1 MTTEKV
7 TSLDVAKKIGVSQS
21 AVSRVFT
28 PGASVSNKMEVKV
41 LQAANELGY
50 RPNILAR
57 SLNTGKSK
65 IIGLVVSYLDNQFY
79 PDLLES
85 LSSKLQES
93 GYHILIFIASSST
106 SNLDQVLG
114 EILDYQVDG
123 IIMASVELS
132 SVISKKIDSAGIP
145 VILLNRSLDNLR
157 FSSVI
162 SNNYNGGKQI
172 ANFLVKG
179 NHKKISH
186 IAGNEKASTQ
196 RDRETGFID
205 GLKENGIDLFS
216 REIGNFVLDEA
227 SSAARK
233 MFSSKNSPDAV
244 FVANDHMA
252 FAVMDVLRLEL
263 GLNIPGD
270 VSVIGYDDVKI
281 SSWSSYNLTTVR
293 QPINNMVDKTVS
305 LLISQLE
312 GKTAA
317 KQIKVDN
324 ELIIRSSAKLPR
336 NILKKEWINERF

>member
-28 PGASVSNKMEVKV
+28 PGASVSNAMQDKV
-41 LQAANELGY
+41 LKAANELGY
-50 RPNILAR
+50 RPNMLAR
-57 SLNTGKSK
+57 SLNTGKSR

-79 PDLLES
+79 PNVLES

-93 GYHILIFIASSST
+93 GYHILIFIASNIT
-106 SNLDQVLG
+106 KNLDQVLT

-132 SVISKKIDSAGIP
+132 SVISKKIDATGIP
-145 VILLNRSLDNLR
+145 VILLNRSLDNKR
-157 FSSVI
+157 FSSVT
-162 SNNYNGGKQI
+162 SNNYLGGKKI
-172 ANFLVKG
+172 ANFLIKG
-179 NHKKISH
+179 GHRKISH

-205 GLKENGIDLFS
+205 GLKENGVDLFS
-216 REIGNFVLDEA
+216 REIGNFVLEEA
-227 SSAARK
+227 SSATRK
-233 MFSSKNSPDAV
+233 MFSSIDFPDAV

-252 FAVMDVLRLEL
+252 FAVMDVLRMEL
-263 GLNIPGD
+263 GLKIPED

-281 SSWSSYNLTTVR
+281 SSWPSYDLTTVR
-293 QPINNMVDKTVS
+293 QPINNMVDRTIS

-312 GKTAA
+312 ANNPA
-317 KQIKVDN
+317 KQIEIDS
-324 ELIIRSSAKLPR
+324 ELIVRSSAKLP
-336 NILKKEWINERF
+336 IINFNKRS

>member
-28 PGASVSNKMEVKV
+28 PGASVSNEMEGRV
-41 LQAANELGY
+41 LKAANELGY
-50 RPNILAR
+50 RPNMLAR
-57 SLNTGKSK
+57 SLNTGKSR

-79 PDLLES
+79 PNVLES

-93 GYHILIFIASSST
+93 GYHILIFIASNGT
-106 SNLDQVLG
+106 KNLDQVLN

-145 VILLNRSLDNLR
+145 VILLNRSLDNMR
-157 FSSVI
+157 FSSVT

-172 ANFLVKG
+172 ANFLIKG
-179 NHKKISH
+179 GHRKISH

-205 GLKENGIDLFS
+205 GLKETGVDLFS
-216 REIGNFVLDEA
+216 REVGNFVLDEA
-227 SSAARK
+227 SSATRK

-252 FAVMDVLRLEL
+252 FAVMDVLRIEL
-263 GLNIPGD
+263 GLKIPED
-270 VSVIGYDDVKI
+270 VSVVGYDDVKI
-281 SSWSSYNLTTVR
+281 SSWPSYDLTTVR
-293 QPINNMVDKTVS
+293 QPINNMVDRTIS

-312 GKTAA
+312 GNIPA
-317 KQIKVDN
+317 KQIEVDA
-324 ELIIRSSAKLPR
+324 ELIVRSSAKLPR
-336 NILKKEWINERF
+336 NNFNKRS

>member
-1 MTTEKV
+1 MVTEKV

-28 PGASVSNKMEVKV
+28 PGASVSNEMEGRV
-41 LQAANELGY
+41 LKAANELGY
-50 RPNILAR
+50 RPNMLAR
-57 SLNTGKSK
+57 SLNTGKSR

-79 PDLLES
+79 PNVLES

-93 GYHILIFIASSST
+93 GYHILIFIASNGT
-106 SNLDQVLG
+106 KNLDQVLN

-145 VILLNRSLDNLR
+145 VILLNRSLDNMR
-157 FSSVI
+157 FSSVT

-172 ANFLVKG
+172 ANFLIKG
-179 NHKKISH
+179 GHRKISH

-205 GLKENGIDLFS
+205 GLKETGVDLFS
-216 REIGNFVLDEA
+216 REVGNFVLDEA
-227 SSAARK
+227 SSATRK

-252 FAVMDVLRLEL
+252 FAVMDVLRIEL
-263 GLNIPGD
+263 GLKIPED

-281 SSWSSYNLTTVR
+281 SSWPSYDLTTVR
-293 QPINNMVDKTVS
+293 QPINNMVDRTIS

-312 GKTAA
+312 GNIPA
-317 KQIKVDN
+317 KQIEVDA
-324 ELIIRSSAKLPR
+324 ELIVRSSAKLPR
-336 NILKKEWINERF
+336 NNFNKRS

>member
-28 PGASVSNKMEVKV
+28 PGASVSNAMQDKV
-41 LQAANELGY
+41 LKAANELGY
-50 RPNILAR
+50 RPNMLAR
-57 SLNTGKSK
+57 SLNTGKSR

-79 PDLLES
+79 PNVLES

-93 GYHILIFIASSST
+93 GYQILIFIASNST
-106 SNLDQVLG
+106 KNLDQVLN

-132 SVISKKIDSAGIP
+132 SVISKKIDATGIP
-145 VILLNRSLDNLR
+145 VILLNRSLDNKR
-157 FSSVI
+157 FSSVT
-162 SNNYNGGKQI
+162 SNNYLGGKKI
-172 ANFLVKG
+172 ANFLIKG
-179 NHKKISH
+179 GHRKISH

-205 GLKENGIDLFS
+205 GLKENGVDLFS
-216 REIGNFVLDEA
+216 REIGNFVLEEA
-227 SSAARK
+227 SLATRK
-233 MFSSKNSPDAV
+233 MFSSIDFPDAV

-252 FAVMDVLRLEL
+252 FAVMDVLRMEL
-263 GLNIPGD
+263 GLKIPED

-281 SSWSSYNLTTVR
+281 SSWPSYDLTTVR
-293 QPINNMVDKTVS
+293 QPINNMVDRTIS

-312 GKTAA
+312 ANNPA
-317 KQIKVDN
+317 KQIEIDS
-324 ELIIRSSAKLPR
+324 ELIIRSSAKLPIK
-336 NILKKEWINERF
+336 NFKKGVSQ

>member
-28 PGASVSNKMEVKV
+28 PGASVSNAMEDKV
-41 LQAANELGY
+41 LKAANELGY
-50 RPNILAR
+50 RPNMLAR

-65 IIGLVVSYLDNQFY
+65 MIGLVVSYLDNQFY
-79 PDLLES
+79 PDVLES

-93 GYHILIFIASSST
+93 GYHILIFIASNGT
-106 SNLDQVLG
+106 KNFDQVLN

-123 IIMASVELS
+123 IVMASIELS
-132 SVISKKIDSAGIP
+132 AVISKKIDSAGIP
-145 VILLNRSLDNLR
+145 VILLNRSLDNMR
-157 FSSVI
+157 FSSVT

-172 ANFLVKG
+172 ANFLIKG
-179 NHKKISH
+179 GHRKISH

-205 GLKENGIDLFS
+205 GLKENGVDLFS

-227 SSAARK
+227 SSSTRK

-252 FAVMDVLRLEL
+252 FAVMDVLRMEL
-263 GLNIPGD
+263 GLKIPED
-270 VSVIGYDDVKI
+270 VSVVGYDDVKI
-281 SSWSSYNLTTVR
+281 SSWPSYDLTTVR
-293 QPINNMVDKTVS
+293 QPINIMVDRTIS

-312 GKTAA
+312 GNKPA
-317 KQIKVDN
+317 KQIEVEA
-324 ELIIRSSAKLPR
+324 ELIVRNSAKLPR
-336 NILKKEWINERF
+336 NNFNKRS

>member
-1 MTTEKV
+1 MVTEKV

-28 PGASVSNKMEVKV
+28 PGASVSNEMEGRV
-41 LQAANELGY
+41 LKAANELGY
-50 RPNILAR
+50 RPNMLAR
-57 SLNTGKSK
+57 SLNTGKSR

-79 PDLLES
+79 PNVLES

-93 GYHILIFIASSST
+93 GYHILIFIASNGT
-106 SNLDQVLG
+106 KNLDQVLN

-145 VILLNRSLDNLR
+145 VILLNRSLDNMR
-157 FSSVI
+157 FSSVT

-172 ANFLVKG
+172 ANFLIKG
-179 NHKKISH
+179 GHRKISH

-205 GLKENGIDLFS
+205 GLKETGVDLFS
-216 REIGNFVLDEA
+216 REVGNFVLDEA
-227 SSAARK
+227 SSATRK

-252 FAVMDVLRLEL
+252 FAVMDVLRIEL
-263 GLNIPGD
+263 GLKIPED
-270 VSVIGYDDVKI
+270 VSVVGYDDVKI
-281 SSWSSYNLTTVR
+281 SSWPSYDLTTVR
-293 QPINNMVDKTVS
+293 QPINNMVDRTIS

-312 GKTAA
+312 GNIPA
-317 KQIKVDN
+317 KQIEVDA
-324 ELIIRSSAKLPR
+324 ELIVRSSAKLPR
-336 NILKKEWINERF
+336 NNFNKRS

>member
-1 MTTEKV
+1 MATEKV

-28 PGASVSNKMEVKV
+28 PGASVSNEMEGRV
-41 LQAANELGY
+41 LKAANELGY
-50 RPNILAR
+50 RPNMLAR
-57 SLNTGKSK
+57 SLNTGKSR

-79 PDLLES
+79 PNVLES

-93 GYHILIFIASSST
+93 GYHILIFIASNGT
-106 SNLDQVLG
+106 KNLDQVLN

-145 VILLNRSLDNLR
+145 VILLNRSLDNMR
-157 FSSVI
+157 FSSVT

-172 ANFLVKG
+172 ANFLIKG
-179 NHKKISH
+179 GHRKISH

-205 GLKENGIDLFS
+205 GLKETGVDLFS
-216 REIGNFVLDEA
+216 REVGNFVLDEA
-227 SSAARK
+227 SSATRK

-252 FAVMDVLRLEL
+252 FAVMDVLRIEL
-263 GLNIPGD
+263 GLKIPED
-270 VSVIGYDDVKI
+270 VSVVGYDDVKI
-281 SSWSSYNLTTVR
+281 SSWPSYDLTTVR
-293 QPINNMVDKTVS
+293 QPINNMVDRTIS

-312 GKTAA
+312 GNNTE
-317 KQIKVDN
+317 KQIKVDA
-324 ELIIRSSAKLPR
+324 ELIVRSSAKLPR
-336 NILKKEWINERF
+336 NNLTKGVNQ

>member
-28 PGASVSNKMEVKV
+28 PGASVSNEMEDRV
-41 LQAANELGY
+41 LRAANELGY
-50 RPNILAR
+50 RPNMLAR
-57 SLNTGKSK
+57 SLNTGKSR

-79 PDLLES
+79 PNVLES

-93 GYHILIFIASSST
+93 GYHILIFIASNDT
-106 SNLDQVLG
+106 KNLDQVLN

-145 VILLNRSLDNLR
+145 VILLNRSLDNMR
-157 FSSVI
+157 FSSVT
-162 SNNYNGGKQI
+162 SNNYNGGKLI
-172 ANFLVKG
+172 ANFLIKG
-179 NHKKISH
+179 GHRKISH

-205 GLKENGIDLFS
+205 GLKESGVDLFS
-216 REIGNFVLDEA
+216 REVGNFVLDEA
-227 SSAARK
+227 SSATRK
-233 MFSSKNSPDAV
+233 MFSSEIFPDAV

-252 FAVMDVLRLEL
+252 FAVMDVLRMEL
-263 GLNIPGD
+263 GLKIPED
-270 VSVIGYDDVKI
+270 VSVVGYDDVKI
-281 SSWSSYNLTTVR
+281 SSWPSYDLTTVR
-293 QPINNMVDKTVS
+293 QPINDMVDRTIS

-312 GKTAA
+312 GNNPAR
-317 KQIKVDN
+317 QIEVDA
-324 ELIIRSSAKLPR
+324 ELIVRNSAKLP
-336 NILKKEWINERF
+336 INNFNKRS

>member
-1 MTTEKV
+1 MVTEKV

-28 PGASVSNKMEVKV
+28 PGASVSNEMEGRV
-41 LQAANELGY
+41 LKAANELGY
-50 RPNILAR
+50 RPNMLAR
-57 SLNTGKSK
+57 SLNTGKSR

-79 PDLLES
+79 PNVLES

-93 GYHILIFIASSST
+93 GYHILIFIASNGT
-106 SNLDQVLG
+106 KNLDQVLN

-145 VILLNRSLDNLR
+145 VILLNRSLDNMR
-157 FSSVI
+157 FSSVT

-172 ANFLVKG
+172 ANFLIKG
-179 NHKKISH
+179 GHRKISH

-205 GLKENGIDLFS
+205 GLKETGVDLFS
-216 REIGNFVLDEA
+216 REVGNFVLDEA
-227 SSAARK
+227 SSATRK

-252 FAVMDVLRLEL
+252 FAVMDVLRIEL
-263 GLNIPGD
+263 GLKIPED

-281 SSWSSYNLTTVR
+281 SSWPSYDLTTVR
-293 QPINNMVDKTVS
+293 QPINNMVDRTIS

-312 GKTAA
+312 GNIPA
-317 KQIKVDN
+317 KHIEVDA
-324 ELIIRSSAKLPR
+324 ELIVRSSAKLPR
-336 NILKKEWINERF
+336 NNFNKRS

>member
-1 MTTEKV
+1 MVTEKV

-28 PGASVSNKMEVKV
+28 PGASVSNEMEGRV
-41 LQAANELGY
+41 LKAANELGY
-50 RPNILAR
+50 RPNMLAR
-57 SLNTGKSK
+57 SLNTGKSR

-79 PDLLES
+79 PNVLEN

-93 GYHILIFIASSST
+93 GYHILIFIASNGT
-106 SNLDQVLG
+106 KNLDQVLN

-145 VILLNRSLDNLR
+145 VILLNRSLDNMR
-157 FSSVI
+157 FSSVT

-172 ANFLVKG
+172 ANFLIKG
-179 NHKKISH
+179 GHRKISH

-205 GLKENGIDLFS
+205 GLKETGVDLFS
-216 REIGNFVLDEA
+216 REVGNFVLDEA
-227 SSAARK
+227 SSATRK

-252 FAVMDVLRLEL
+252 FAVMDVLRIEL
-263 GLNIPGD
+263 GLKIPED

-281 SSWSSYNLTTVR
+281 SSWPSYDLTTVR
-293 QPINNMVDKTVS
+293 QPINNMVDRTIS

-312 GKTAA
+312 GNIPA
-317 KQIKVDN
+317 KQIEVDA
-324 ELIIRSSAKLPR
+324 ELIVRSSAKLPR
-336 NILKKEWINERF
+336 NNFNKRS

>member
-1 MTTEKV
+1 MVTEKV

-28 PGASVSNKMEVKV
+28 PGASVSNEMEGRV
-41 LQAANELGY
+41 LKAANELGY
-50 RPNILAR
+50 RPNMLAR
-57 SLNTGKSK
+57 SLNTGKSR

-79 PDLLES
+79 PNVLES

-93 GYHILIFIASSST
+93 GYHILIFIASNGT
-106 SNLDQVLG
+106 KNLDQVLN

-145 VILLNRSLDNLR
+145 VILLNRSLDNMR
-157 FSSVI
+157 FSSVT

-172 ANFLVKG
+172 ANFLIKG
-179 NHKKISH
+179 GHRKISH

-205 GLKENGIDLFS
+205 GLKETGVDLFS
-216 REIGNFVLDEA
+216 REVGNFVLDEA
-227 SSAARK
+227 SSATRK

-252 FAVMDVLRLEL
+252 FAVMDVLRIEL
-263 GLNIPGD
+263 GLKIPED
-270 VSVIGYDDVKI
+270 VSIVGYDDVKI
-281 SSWSSYNLTTVR
+281 SSWPSYDLTTVR
-293 QPINNMVDKTVS
+293 QPINNMVDRTIS

-312 GKTAA
+312 GNIPA
-317 KQIKVDN
+317 KQIEVDA
-324 ELIIRSSAKLPR
+324 ELIVRSSAKLPR
-336 NILKKEWINERF
+336 NNFNKRS

>member
-1 MTTEKV
+1 MVTEKV

-28 PGASVSNKMEVKV
+28 PGASVSNEMEGRV
-41 LQAANELGY
+41 LKAANELGY
-50 RPNILAR
+50 RPNMLAR
-57 SLNTGKSK
+57 SLNTGKSR

-79 PDLLES
+79 PNVLEN

-93 GYHILIFIASSST
+93 GYHILIFIASNGT
-106 SNLDQVLG
+106 KNLDQVLN

-145 VILLNRSLDNLR
+145 VILLNRSLDNMR
-157 FSSVI
+157 FSSVT

-172 ANFLVKG
+172 ANFLIKG
-179 NHKKISH
+179 GHRKISH

-205 GLKENGIDLFS
+205 GLKETGVDLFS
-216 REIGNFVLDEA
+216 REVGNFVLDEA
-227 SSAARK
+227 SSATRK

-252 FAVMDVLRLEL
+252 FAVMDVLRIEL
-263 GLNIPGD
+263 GLKIPED
-270 VSVIGYDDVKI
+270 VSVVGYDDVKI
-281 SSWSSYNLTTVR
+281 SSWPSYNLTTVQ
-293 QPINNMVDKTVS
+293 QPINNMVDRTIS

-312 GKTAA
+312 GNIPA
-317 KQIKVDN
+317 KQIEVDA
-324 ELIIRSSAKLPR
+324 ELIVRSSAKLPR
-336 NILKKEWINERF
+336 NNFNKRS

>member
-1 MTTEKV
+1 MVTEKV

-28 PGASVSNKMEVKV
+28 PGASVSNEMEGRV
-41 LQAANELGY
+41 LKAANELGY
-50 RPNILAR
+50 RPNMLAR
-57 SLNTGKSK
+57 SLNTGKSR

-79 PDLLES
+79 PNVLES

-93 GYHILIFIASSST
+93 GYHILIFIASNGT
-106 SNLDQVLG
+106 KNLDQVLN

-145 VILLNRSLDNLR
+145 VILLNRSLDNMR
-157 FSSVI
+157 FSSVT

-172 ANFLVKG
+172 ANFLIKG
-179 NHKKISH
+179 GHRKISH

-205 GLKENGIDLFS
+205 GLKETGVDLFS
-216 REIGNFVLDEA
+216 REVGNFVLDEA
-227 SSAARK
+227 SSATRK

-252 FAVMDVLRLEL
+252 FAVMDVLRIEL
-263 GLNIPGD
+263 GLKIPED
-270 VSVIGYDDVKI
+270 VSVVGYDDVKI
-281 SSWSSYNLTTVR
+281 SSWPSYDLTTVR
-293 QPINNMVDKTVS
+293 QPINNMVDRTIS

-312 GKTAA
+312 GNIPA
-317 KQIKVDN
+317 KHIEVDA
-324 ELIIRSSAKLPR
+324 ELIVRSSAKLPR
-336 NILKKEWINERF
+336 NNFNKRS

>member
-28 PGASVSNKMEVKV
+28 PGASVSNEMEDRV
-41 LQAANELGY
+41 LRAANELGY
-50 RPNILAR
+50 RPNMLAR
-57 SLNTGKSK
+57 SLNTGKSR

-79 PDLLES
+79 PNVLES

-93 GYHILIFIASSST
+93 GYHILIFIASNGT
-106 SNLDQVLG
+106 KNLDQVLN

-145 VILLNRSLDNLR
+145 VILLNRSLDNMR
-157 FSSVI
+157 FSSVT

-172 ANFLVKG
+172 ANFLIKG
-179 NHKKISH
+179 GHRKISH

-205 GLKENGIDLFS
+205 GLKETGVDLFS
-216 REIGNFVLDEA
+216 REVGNFVLDEA
-227 SSAARK
+227 SSATRK

-252 FAVMDVLRLEL
+252 FAVMDVLRIEL
-263 GLNIPGD
+263 GLKIPED

-281 SSWSSYNLTTVR
+281 SSWPSYDLTTVR
-293 QPINNMVDKTVS
+293 QPINNMVDRTIS

-312 GKTAA
+312 GNIPA
-317 KQIKVDN
+317 KHIEVDA
-324 ELIIRSSAKLPR
+324 ELIVRSSAKLPR
-336 NILKKEWINERF
+336 NNFNKRS

>member
-1 MTTEKV
+1 MAFEKV

-28 PGASVSNKMEVKV
+28 PGASVSNEMEGRV
-41 LQAANELGY
+41 LKAANELGY
-50 RPNILAR
+50 RPNMLAR
-57 SLNTGKSK
+57 SLNTGKSR

-79 PDLLES
+79 PNVLES

-93 GYHILIFIASSST
+93 GYHILIFIASNGT
-106 SNLDQVLG
+106 KNLDQVLN

-145 VILLNRSLDNLR
+145 VILLNRSLDNMR
-157 FSSVI
+157 FSSVT

-172 ANFLVKG
+172 ANFLIKG
-179 NHKKISH
+179 GHRKISH

-205 GLKENGIDLFS
+205 GLKETGVDLFS
-216 REIGNFVLDEA
+216 REVGNFVLDEA
-227 SSAARK
+227 SSATRK

-252 FAVMDVLRLEL
+252 FAVMDVLRIEL
-263 GLNIPGD
+263 GLKIPED
-270 VSVIGYDDVKI
+270 VSVVGYDDVKI
-281 SSWSSYNLTTVR
+281 SSWPSYDLTTVQ
-293 QPINNMVDKTVS
+293 QPINNMVDRTIS

-312 GKTAA
+312 GNIPA
-317 KQIKVDN
+317 KQIEVDA
-324 ELIIRSSAKLPR
+324 ELIVRSSAKLPR
-336 NILKKEWINERF
+336 NNFNKRS

>member
-28 PGASVSNKMEVKV
+28 PGASVSNAMEDKV
-41 LQAANELGY
+41 LKAANELGY
-50 RPNILAR
+50 RPNMLAR

-65 IIGLVVSYLDNQFY
+65 MIGLVVSYLDNQFY
-79 PDLLES
+79 PDVLES

-93 GYHILIFIASSST
+93 GYHILIFIASSGT
-106 SNLDQVLG
+106 KNLDQVLN

-157 FSSVI
+157 FSSVT

-172 ANFLVKG
+172 ANFLIKG
-179 NHKKISH
+179 GHNKISH

-205 GLKENGIDLFS
+205 GLKETGVDLFS
-216 REIGNFVLDEA
+216 REVGNFVLDEA
-227 SSAARK
+227 SSATRK

-252 FAVMDVLRLEL
+252 FAVMDVLRMEL
-263 GLNIPGD
+263 GLKIPED
-270 VSVIGYDDVKI
+270 VSVVGYDDVKI
-281 SSWSSYNLTTVR
+281 SSWPSYDLTTVR
-293 QPINNMVDKTVS
+293 QPINNMVDKTIS
-305 LLISQLE
+305 LLILQLE
-312 GKTAA
+312 GNYPA
-317 KQIKVDN
+317 KQIEVDA
-324 ELIIRSSAKLPR
+324 ELIVRNSAKLPR
-336 NILKKEWINERF
+336 NNFNKRS

>member
-28 PGASVSNKMEVKV
+28 PGASVSNEMEGRV
-41 LQAANELGY
+41 LKAANELGY
-50 RPNILAR
+50 RPNMLAR
-57 SLNTGKSK
+57 SLNTGKSR

-79 PDLLES
+79 PNVLES

-93 GYHILIFIASSST
+93 GYHILIFIASNGT
-106 SNLDQVLG
+106 KNLDQVLN

-145 VILLNRSLDNLR
+145 VILLNRSLDNMR
-157 FSSVI
+157 FSSVT

-172 ANFLVKG
+172 ANFLIKG
-179 NHKKISH
+179 GHRKISH

-205 GLKENGIDLFS
+205 GLKETGMDLFS
-216 REIGNFVLDEA
+216 REVGNFVLDEA
-227 SSAARK
+227 SSATRK

-252 FAVMDVLRLEL
+252 FAVMDVLRIEL
-263 GLNIPGD
+263 GLKIPED
-270 VSVIGYDDVKI
+270 VSVVGYDDVKI
-281 SSWSSYNLTTVR
+281 SSWPSYDLTTVQ
-293 QPINNMVDKTVS
+293 QPINNMVDRTIS

-312 GKTAA
+312 GNIPA
-317 KQIKVDN
+317 KQIEVDA
-324 ELIIRSSAKLPR
+324 ELIVRSSAKLPR
-336 NILKKEWINERF
+336 NNFNKRS